1 MSHYS
6 PNFQDSHWL
15 QLKSQVL
22 SADFTASPIWPH
34 LRYLPLRDALSKLN
48 VILFHGYTQAYHT
61 SELFAHVIASSARN
75 AASKSHSYFQDQALN
90 PFALR
95 PLFKLGV
102 TSAHI
107 WAPIVCYQFPPPFFF
122 WVHSMWDLSPWPE
135 IKPVLSEVEAQS
147 LNSSPPGKSLNSFLQ
162 APIISLPTSLRS
174 HLSSHLPTELW
185 TVRQN
190 SCHMRHLWLSTVP
203 STYQRVIY
211 RGCVEYRVWVISWVN
226 AIPETLRHET
236 KDWNTEMEGNR
247 AARGIIY
254 GGVEIDYLGLETWWR
269 ACREGQK
276 GKNKKGRNKYYGCRK
291 ESWVAHPGAEKKKA
305 KLWHPLHPLLKLSF
319 MCDPSVCAKSLLCWW
334 LHGGGWGRGSG

>member
-1 MSHYS
+1 M
-6 PNFQDSHWL
+6 
-15 QLKSQVL
+15 L
-22 SADFTASPIWPH
+22 SI
-34 LRYLPLRDALSKLN
+34 
-48 VILFHGYTQAYHT
+48 
-61 SELFAHVIASSARN
+61 
-75 AASKSHSYFQDQALN
+75 
-90 PFALR
+90 
-95 PLFKLGV
+95 
-102 TSAHI
+102 
-107 WAPIVCYQFPPPFFF
+107 PPTLFF

-190 SCHMRHLWLSTVP
+190 SCHMRHLWLSTAP

-211 RGCVEYRVWVISWVN
+211 RECVEYRVWVISWVN

-236 KDWNTEMEGNR
+236 KDWNAEMEGNR

-269 ACREGQK
+269 ACREDK
-276 GKNKKGRNKYYGCRK
+276 KEEIRKEEISTMVAGKNHGWPTQVQRRKRQNYGTLSTL
-291 ESWVAHPGAEKKKA
+291 SWNSHSCVTQVCVQSPCFADGFMVGAGGEEAVRGARMEKQCWSKNEVKSMRIKRPCPSGVIA
-305 KLWHPLHPLLKLSF
+305 SGGLGSKNTLLLS
-319 MCDPSVCAKSLLCWW
+319 
-334 LHGGGWGRGSG
+334 